1 MPNPKY
7 IYAWLLRCRKDLIY
21 GGILLVLISIFFIPS
36 WMSSFGIF
44 HDDLAMD
51 EFPRLCFFARNLQEG
66 TIPLWRTDTW
76 CGARVLYTDYY
87 STLYYIPLWPLLLT
101 ARLDSLDLAYL
112 WIYLIPLYLHFLIC
126 SIGAYLLA
134 RSALKLSPPGAF
146 ILAAFYTFSPVFA
159 FGYVWISNLM
169 LQAWIPW
176 LLLVYIV
183 HVKRA
188 GFYLLLI
195 GGIIVALMLSTSALP
210 YLAYTLLF
218 LSFAC
223 AGLMVGR
230 LARWYSF
237 PLWRP
242 PLLLTG
248 YLLIGLG
255 LTAIYWF
262 PALES
267 IYMVKQS
274 GMMTYDFATKGEG
287 SLHPLYLSSL
297 IVPGLF
303 GGLNGTH
310 LWGLGQVRY
319 WEANMTGGLAVTLLV
334 LMGVIL
340 PWSLPKGEKKTRILR
355 LLAGTGG
362 VVYLFSLLC
371 MLGRH
376 TFFYRMLWNYLPL
389 IGEFPCPIRYRLLQ
403 CLAAAVLG
411 GLGMHLLLRR
421 AAAVEML
428 SRRIVTSYLIAVVI
442 IIAGILL
449 WPPMKVME
457 VIEKGDLAW
466 FLTSP
471 ILHLVLGIVLI
482 YIISRWAA
490 PRRFAYLLAILAM
503 LEIGYTAFQAFYLG
517 TFQMG
522 AEIYPQHIRT
532 RGPGSHPMYR
542 RALSE
547 LPRYIKDGSLR
558 IASDQPFY
566 DNLQQCGPY
575 FSFMGYDMKPLEPR
589 FQEAIEAAYQH
600 PMEWNYLYGI
610 HKNYPRAVHPSFYS
624 NMSVGYFLSQGA
636 VNPFPHGITKKLDS
650 LPDYYLHINQHAL
663 PRVFTMDRV
672 VECSEDEAL
681 DELVKGDLRKAVFIE
696 DGKQLSEDSD
706 QLSVIGNQDTYHSR
720 SEPGLTDYRLPIT
733 DYESLISDYHS
744 FKLHPASIKHFN
756 ELQSANPIKE
766 LELSNPNRIEVD
778 IAVTKPAM
786 LVLTEIW
793 YPGWEAKVDGEAV
806 PLYRVNYLQRGVWL
820 DRGSHGVELIFRPL
834 AWRIGAIISAAS
846 WGGLILLLLGYG
858 VRKRWLAKR

>member
-1 MPNPKY
+1 MPDTNS
-7 IYAWLLRCRKDLIY
+7 IYVWLLRSRKDLLY
-21 GGILLVLISIFFIPS
+21 GIVLLVLISIFFIPS

-66 TIPLWRTDTW
+66 TIPLWRPDTW
-76 CGARVLYTDYY
+76 CGARVLFADYY

-101 ARLDSLDLAYL
+101 ARLDSPDIAYL

-126 SIGAYLLA
+126 CLGAYLLA

-146 ILAAFYTFSPVFA
+146 ILAAFYAFSPAFA

-188 GFYLLLI
+188 GFYLLVT

-230 LARWYSF
+230 FARWYSF

-262 PALES
+262 PALDS

-274 GMMTYDFATKGEG
+274 GMMNYDFATKGEG
-287 SLHPLYLSSL
+287 SLSPLYLSSL
-297 IVPGLF
+297 LVPGLF

-319 WEANMTGGLAVTLLV
+319 WETNMTGGLAVTLLV

-340 PWSLPKGEKKTRILR
+340 PWTLPKGEKKRRFLR

-362 VVYLFSLLC
+362 AVYLFSLVC

-376 TFFYRMLWNYLPL
+376 TFSHRLLWDYLPL
-389 IGEFPCPIRYRLLQ
+389 MGKFPYPIRYRLLQ
-403 CLAAAVLG
+403 CLTAAILG
-411 GLGMHLLLRR
+411 GLGMHLLSRR
-421 AAAVEML
+421 GGAGVML
-428 SRRIVTSYLIAVVI
+428 LRRIVTSYLIALLI

-449 WPPMKVME
+449 WPPMKIME
-457 VIEKGDLAW
+457 VVEKGDLTW

-471 ILHLVLGIVLI
+471 ILHLVLGVVLI
-482 YIISRWAA
+482 SIISRWAA
-490 PRRFAYLLAILAM
+490 PRRFAYLLAILAI
-503 LEIGYTAFQAFYLG
+503 LEIGYTAFQAFYFG

-522 AEIYPQHIRT
+522 GEIYPQHIRA
-532 RGPGSHPMYR
+532 RSPGSHPMYR
-542 RALSE
+542 RALSQV
-547 LPRYIKDGSLR
+547 PRYIKDGSLR
-558 IASDQPFY
+558 VGSDQPFH

-589 FQEAIEAAYQH
+589 FQEAIEAAYRH
-600 PMEWNYLYGI
+600 PLEWTFLYGI
-610 HKNYPRAVHPSFYS
+610 HKDYPRAVHPSFYS
-624 NMSVGYFLSQGA
+624 NMSVGYFLSANQNNSFSRGST
-636 VNPFPHGITKKLDS
+636 VKLES
-650 LPDYYLHINQHAL
+650 SPDYYLHINQHPL
-663 PRVFTMDRV
+663 PRAFTMDRIV
-672 VECSEDEAL
+672 GCSEEEAME
-681 DELVKGDLRKAVFIE
+681 ELVKGDLRKAVFVE
-696 DGKQLSEDSD
+696 DGKRLAVSGKQSTAL
-706 QLSVIGNQDTYHSR
+706 V
-720 SEPGLTDYRLPIT
+720 TDYKSFNRN
-733 DYESLISDYHS
+733 YELSDPAS
-744 FKLHPASIKHFN
+744 RIPHPASIQSIKHFN
-756 ELQSANPIKE
+756 ELQSANQIKE
-766 LELSNPNRIEVD
+766 LDLTNPNRIEIDVE
-778 IAVTKPAM
+778 IARPAM

-793 YPGWEAKVDGEAV
+793 YPGWEAAVDGESV
-806 PLYRVNYLQRGVWL
+806 ELYRVNYLQRGVWL
-820 DRGSHGVELIFRPL
+820 KEGKHRVELIFRPKS
-834 AWRIGAIISAAS
+834 WRIGMIISVVS
-846 WGGLILLLLGYG
+846 WGILILVLLGWGIWRMMRRYPPTQVSGG
-858 VRKRWLAKR
+858 VSI